1 MDIVDYIAA
10 EETVSASFATLSGR
24 TALSVPSPTITQL
37 SASRAQPPV
46 AASAT
51 AVKQK
56 QDSVTGA
63 IMFDTSV
70 FYTLQTTTPSSHVVH
85 SIHAGWL

>member
-1 MDIVDYIAA
+1 MFQAPPLRSCLQV
-10 EETVSASFATLSGR
+10 G
-24 TALSVPSPTITQL
+24 PSPQL
-37 SASRAQPPV
+37 LPV
-46 AASAT
+46 LLQLNRSKT
-51 AVKQK
+51 L
-56 QDSVTGA
+56 VTGA